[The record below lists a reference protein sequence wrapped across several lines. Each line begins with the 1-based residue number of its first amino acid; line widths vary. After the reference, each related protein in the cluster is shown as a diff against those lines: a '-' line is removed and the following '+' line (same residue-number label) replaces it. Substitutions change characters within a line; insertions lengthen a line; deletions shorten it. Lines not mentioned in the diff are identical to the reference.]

1 MGRDRVF
8 VDEEGGLVVLARG
21 LADLG
26 VPEGEGL
33 DADPLA
39 DLLKP

>member
-1 MGRDRVF
+1 M
-8 VDEEGGLVVLARG
+8 EEDGGLVVLARG

-33 DADPLA
+33 EAEPLA
-39 DLLKP
+39 GLLEP